1 MGDDFPDW
9 TCGRTLP
16 GRSAMPHA
24 TTSRTRPV
32 KRSRKAGPGNYSPRG
47 TSDAQLIAVLA
58 YREKSHR
65 LRRQHRK
72 NHHHRPSFTGLIPT
86 APPRVTTKRHATP
99 PTATPQNN
107 PATTRSHPASRPHNT
122 LGHAPRQTPAFPPRP
137 NRVARQACPPI
148 RQSGARSG
156 HQPPSRSG
164 NDLGPPLAKRQL
176 FRLRAGVRRT
186 TCAGEVAMSS
196 KQPNSV
202 KTQTTAAVKVRN

>member
-1 MGDDFPDW
+1 MRDDFPDW

-24 TTSRTRPV
+24 TSSRTRPV

-47 TSDAQLIAVLA
+47 TSDPQLIAVLA

-122 LGHAPRQTPAFPPRP
+122 LGHASRQTPAFPPRP

-156 HQPPSRSG
+156 HQPPCGLATTSARHWRNGNCSDSEPASAVRPAPVKSRC
-164 NDLGPPLAKRQL
+164 
-176 FRLRAGVRRT
+176 RA
-186 TCAGEVAMSS
+186 
-196 KQPNSV
+196 NN
-202 KTQTTAAVKVRN
+202 QTR